1 MERLQA
7 GNKVD
12 ILNSEVLP
20 VNPTIAGVNV
30 GAPTIAEV
38 NRSAGVNVGAP
49 TIADVNRSAG
59 VNVGANTYKP
69 TPATHILLPAP
80 ADQKG
85 ESPVEKDIF
94 LGNNVLVQR
103 NYETGCCIF
112 T

>member
-38 NRSAGVNVGAP
+38 NRSAGVNVGA
-49 TIADVNRSAG
+49 
-59 VNVGANTYKP
+59 NTYSP

-80 ADQKG
+80 ANQKG

-94 LGNNVLVQR
+94 LGKNVLVQR
-103 NYETGCCIF
+103 NYETGCCVF